1 MEKIIH
7 LKELGYHDGLAQQMA
22 DLYPGFVPGRVM
34 AEHKERYIVRTAEGE
49 VEAEITG
56 NLRFTARNREDYPAV
71 GDWVALMIYDGGTAL
86 IHGILPRRSVIS
98 RQAVG
103 QPGGIQLIAANVD
116 TAFLVQAVDRDLSL
130 NRLERY
136 LTLCYD
142 GGVAPVI
149 LLSKV
154 DLIDPEQLSVILE
167 DIRSR
172 IANVPVVAV
181 SNASGEGYG
190 PIRAMIERGKS
201 YCLLGSSG
209 VGKSTLLNNLC
220 GREVMR
226 TAAISQSIDRGRH
239 VTTHRELILLDGGGI
254 LIDNPGMREVG
265 TAAAANGLELT
276 FDELTDLSRRCRF
289 PDCTHTVEAGCAILA
304 AVEQGAI
311 DRAAYDN
318 YLKMAREKAHY
329 EATVEERRQ
338 KERQFG
344 KMMKNYHKTIK
355 KNR

>member
-1 MEKIIH
+1 MEQH
-7 LKELGYHDGLAQQMA
+7 VGLEELGYHEGVARQLA
-22 DLYPGFVPGRVM
+22 DLFPGFVPGRVM
-34 AEHKERYIVRTAEGE
+34 AEHKERYIVRAAEGE
-49 VEAEITG
+49 FEAEITG
-56 NLRFTARNREDYPAV
+56 NLRFTARSREDYPAV
-71 GDWVALMIYDGGTAL
+71 GDWVALLIYDGGTAI
-86 IHGILPRRSVIS
+86 IHGILPRSSVIS

-116 TAFLVQAVDRDLSL
+116 TAFLVQAVDRDLSI

-136 LTLCYD
+136 LTICYD
-142 GGVAPVI
+142 GGVTPVI

-154 DLIDPEQLSVILE
+154 DLIGEQQLAVIL
-167 DIRSR
+167 DNLRSR
-172 IANVPVVAV
+172 IANVTVVAV

-190 PIRAMIERGKS
+190 PIRAMIESGKT

-226 TAAISQSIDRGRH
+226 TAAISESTDRGKH

-265 TAAAANGLELT
+265 IAAAAEGLELT
-276 FDELTDLSRRCRF
+276 FDQLTDLSRRCRF

-304 AVEQGAI
+304 AVEQGEI
-311 DRAAYDN
+311 DPATYDN

-344 KMMKNYHKTIK
+344 KILKNYHKTIK